1 MSQAFDLITSQ
12 GNRLILNKESLSY
25 LSKIK
30 DEVVLVTI
38 LSSTDDNNLLG
49 NVKLSLLSSMINSNI
64 PNSNSTGATF
74 YTSNLRKEN
83 SGANVLFANMKSSNK
98 HLLSLLFLSS
108 SLFIFCVDG
117 GITDQE
123 ISKFLNINNLS
134 STIEL
139 QQKSNRELIFTE
151 SSPKC
156 IFFVSNSNINNIN
169 TFPKDYLDTEL
180 RKKATNAQI
189 NLAKENFIKFFPDR
203 DCVLD
208 SQQQY
213 NIILI
218 NKIIKEMNPK
228 TIKGKLFD
236 GNSLAFF
243 IQNFCDMTN
252 NMGNPNF
259 DLLFNNLINNDL
271 LIYKQKGLN
280 FYTDEI
286 GKINN
291 VENDDVLIGKI
302 YQSKINAKKDL
313 MSYII

>member
-12 GNRLILNKESLSY
+12 GNRLGLNKESLSY

-30 DEVVLVTI
+30 DEVVLITL
-38 LSSTDDNNLLG
+38 LSSTDDNNLLR

-151 SSPKC
+151 SSRNV
-156 IFFVSNSNINNIN
+156 FFLYRI
-169 TFPKDYLDTEL
+169 
-180 RKKATNAQI
+180 QI
-189 NLAKENFIKFFPDR
+189 LK
-203 DCVLD
+203 
-208 SQQQY
+208 
-213 NIILI
+213 ILI
-218 NKIIKEMNPK
+218 HFLKII
-228 TIKGKLFD
+228 
-236 GNSLAFF
+236 
-243 IQNFCDMTN
+243 
-252 NMGNPNF
+252 
-259 DLLFNNLINNDL
+259 
-271 LIYKQKGLN
+271 
-280 FYTDEI
+280 
-286 GKINN
+286 
-291 VENDDVLIGKI
+291 
-302 YQSKINAKKDL
+302 
-313 MSYII
+313 